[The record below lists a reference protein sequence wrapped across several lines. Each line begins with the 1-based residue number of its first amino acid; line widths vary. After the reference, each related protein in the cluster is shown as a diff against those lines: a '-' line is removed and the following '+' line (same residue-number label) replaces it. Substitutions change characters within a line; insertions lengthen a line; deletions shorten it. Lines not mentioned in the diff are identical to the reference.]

1 MTDRGHATDNVDDK
15 LTFAVLKK
23 VQQRLHGTEQRVEVV
38 ESELL
43 AFRELQL
50 SMLKDLQRI
59 CQLLGRHQR
68 ALIGRP
74 WPCLRRR
81 HPCGGRMTGKRS

>member
-1 MTDRGHATDNVDDK
+1 MTDRGYAADNVDDK

-59 CQLLGRHQR
+59 YQLLGRHHESLDR
-68 ALIGRP
+68 SAVAVP
-74 WPCLRRR
+74 PPPTSLRREDDR
-81 HPCGGRMTGKRS
+81 KV